1 MRNAIA
7 QRQRTKE
14 NPLDLGSFSATS
26 LRYLKGSLGPKS
38 KVVGYKDTAF
48 ESRGGYGGGTYN
60 HWFKINLLTNAWIIT
75 VKGEPR
81 PKYIQV
87 STFDLNHNPIE
98 GRGIFDADS
107 IPEIINGETYYPYVG
122 HVMNAQSNLYNT
134 YNPSRLDKGDD
145 RYYALPSGAYL
156 ICISTTRNEPL
167 DYSLGL
173 VVEIQQQQFELL
185 LETGGIDHF
194 IYENEL
200 SLNNTIIIGPVFN
213 SNYTLATN
221 FNAYTSTTAT
231 IDSGSTVTIPST
243 STWFI
248 SSSALL
254 QDEDYILLDT
264 TENYTGEDEH
274 QHSLSEWQTAWQR
287 DHQQDDRF
295 PDIFLPL
302 VTTL

>member
-1 MRNAIA
+1 
-7 QRQRTKE
+7 
-14 NPLDLGSFSATS
+14 
-26 LRYLKGSLGPKS
+26 
-38 KVVGYKDTAF
+38 
-48 ESRGGYGGGTYN
+48 
-60 HWFKINLLTNAWIIT
+60 
-75 VKGEPR
+75 
-81 PKYIQV
+81 
-87 STFDLNHNPIE
+87 
-98 GRGIFDADS
+98 
-107 IPEIINGETYYPYVG
+107 
-122 HVMNAQSNLYNT
+122 MNAQSNLYNT